1 MDNQR
6 KRRQKPLSKKQKF
19 IKDGVF
25 YAELND
31 FLAKELAEQG
41 YAGCEVRVT
50 PKKTEIIIHA
60 NRTMKVV
67 GDDGRRARE
76 LTKLIEKRFMFE
88 PGTIKIFA
96 QRIKNRGLSALSQ
109 AEAVRFRLFEGLS
122 VRRACYSV
130 LKWIM
135 DRGAKGCEVIVSGK
149 LRGQRAKSMKF
160 REGYM
165 IHAGDA
171 TNYYIDTAIKHV
183 HLRQGVLG
191 IKVKI
196 MLPHKN
202 DESKQG
208 GNRGEGGGSGQGV
221 DKQLPDTIKIRDPKE
236 LDPDFDRMEVER
248 QKLNNYRG
256 LGNFQQQQQP
266 LHSIPEQQMQ
276 QQQQPPQQFQQQPI
290 QDQQNMQQQIDNNNN
305 QFDQQQQQQQPPM
318 NQQFGQQQPPQQQFG
333 QPQEQFQQQPPPQ
346 QQFQQFDP
354 NQQQQQ
360 QQGGFQQYQ

>member
-1 MDNQR
+1 MESSRRR
-6 KRRQKPLSKKQKF
+6 KPKNLSKKQKF

-31 FLAKELAEQG
+31 LLAKELAEQG
-41 YAGCEVRVT
+41 YAGCDVRVT

-60 NRTMKVV
+60 NKTMKVV

-88 PGTIKIFA
+88 PGSIKIFA

-135 DRGAKGCEVIVSGK
+135 DRGAKGCEVVVSGK

-202 DESKQG
+202 DDTKG
-208 GNRGEGGGSGQGV
+208 GRDGGLNQGV
-221 DKQLPDTIKIRDPKE
+221 EKQLPDTIKIRDPKE
-236 LDPDFDRMEVER
+236 VEPDRMKYQTQQTNR
-248 QKLNNYRG
+248 QRG
-256 LGNFQQQQQP
+256 GPNFGYQ
-266 LHSIPEQQMQ
+266 
-276 QQQQPPQQFQQQPI
+276 
-290 QDQQNMQQQIDNNNN
+290 
-305 QFDQQQQQQQPPM
+305 QQQQQQQP
-318 NQQFGQQQPPQQQFG
+318 
-333 QPQEQFQQQPPPQ
+333 Q
-346 QQFQQFDP
+346 QQFQQQQQQQQPMDNMQQQQDNQQQQYDP
-354 NQQQQQ
+354 NQQQYQQPQQEIQGQIDPNLLQQQQQQQHMEQQYNQQYQNQQQQQFQQPQYQQQPYDPNQQQQQQ